1 MKKEYLHLLLFVL
14 GANKGIDDL
23 LAQSSVSM
31 TNNSAGIY
39 LTYEDFETG
48 KLTNEFKSYQSHSF
62 LWAQGFFE
70 KKNILLK
77 TPDTTIIYKRS
88 DIWGYTDHKGR
99 LMRVHNKQHYKVL
112 CDKGLIIY
120 IIYSPTR
127 TSYYFSKTLNDPI
140 CRLTRKNL
148 TTIYADNA
156 EILLKIHLTKKKHWL
171 IWDENKDI
179 YFINKLFLEQSGK
192 LTK

>member
-1 MKKEYLHLLLFVL
+1 MKKQYLLFLLFVFE
-14 GANKGIDDL
+14 ANNGINNL
-23 LAQSSVSM
+23 LAQSSFSM

-39 LTYEDFETG
+39 MTYEDFEIG
-48 KLTNEFKSYQSHSF
+48 ELTNEFKSYQSNTF
-62 LWAQGFFE
+62 LLTQGFFE
-70 KKNILLK
+70 KKNLLLK

-88 DIWGYTDHKGR
+88 DIWGYTDHKGC
-99 LMRVHNKQHYKVL
+99 LMRVYNKQHYKVL

-148 TTIYADNA
+148 TTIYADNT
-156 EILLKIHLTKKKHWL
+156 EILQKIHHTKKKHWL